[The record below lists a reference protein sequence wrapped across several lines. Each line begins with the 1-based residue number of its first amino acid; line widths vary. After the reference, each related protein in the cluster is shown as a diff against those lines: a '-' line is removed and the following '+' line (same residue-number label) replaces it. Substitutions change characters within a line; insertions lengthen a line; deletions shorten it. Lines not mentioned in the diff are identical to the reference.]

1 MSISDHRKWVFQ
13 LELPVSRGISGLKVG
28 LLDSPV
34 HSENFEPS
42 FKIIR
47 QREGFEINLQQDLV
61 FGVQNATRRDKFNF
75 EFATGLAPEFVYY
88 AH

>member
-1 MSISDHRKWVFQ
+1 MTISAYRKWVFQ

-47 QREGFEINLQQDLV
+47 QRDGIENNLQKDIV
-61 FGVQNATRRDKFNF
+61 FGVQNATRRC
-75 EFATGLAPEFVYY
+75 
-88 AH
+88 